1 MLHLFHGMFTFQSQK
16 ASVGTA
22 HRQEPTAV
30 PTARAA
36 VIYLHQLLNT
46 ALPRTLEIYSSSTQ
60 ERFVLLL
67 I

>member
-1 MLHLFHGMFTFQSQK
+1 MLHLFHGTLTFQSQE

-36 VIYLHQLLNT
+36 LIYLHQLLNT

-60 ERFVLLL
+60 ESFFPLL